1 MNLLLTILMIIG
13 SVILVLLAILLLLL
27 LLLLFVPFRYQLDGQ
42 KQEAQ
47 IRGSGTVSYLFR
59 AVRATVS
66 IEASSDGIQTK
77 RADLILFG
85 ISLQEHRRMKRERAN
100 AKRFA
105 KKRKRLEQLR
115 QEDPARYHALK
126 EEAQKRRAQAAA
138 TSPTLPEVTAPSEES
153 IETIEAAK
161 PTETA
166 KAIEAPTAAK
176 SPETAEMQHTT
187 TRNHPFLRLIARLL
201 RALIRLSGIM
211 TERLHQGLTNLILLP
226 IRLISRLYAL
236 FDRLLQIRE
245 TIGRA
250 VTMLQDPRFQAA
262 VRLALADL
270 KKLLKHIRPKQL
282 RGHIDYGLSDPALTG
297 QLLGAAS
304 LLKAVYGA
312 ELQLNPDFD
321 AEKTTVNG
329 ELHIAGRIYLFYILW
344 TGITLLL
351 NKNIRC
357 VISWIRNRGNK
368 EEHDN
373 G

>member
-47 IRGSGTVSYLFR
+47 ICGSGTVSYLFR

-66 IEASSDGIQTK
+66 IEASSDGIQTR

-85 ISLQEHRRMKRERAN
+85 ISLQEHRRRKRERAK
-100 AKRFA
+100 AKRSA

-115 QEDPARYHALK
+115 QEDPERYHALK

-138 TSPTLPEVTAPSEES
+138 TSPEVTAPSEES

-161 PTETA
+161 PTETTA
-166 KAIEAPTAAK
+166 TIEAPNAAK
-176 SPETAEMQHTT
+176 SPETTATQHTT
-187 TRNHPFLRLIARLL
+187 TPRHPFLRLTARLL

-245 TIGRA
+245 TIGCA

-304 LLKAVYGA
+304 LLKSVYGA
-312 ELQLNPDFD
+312 QLQLNPDFD

-357 VISWIRNRGNK
+357 VISSIRNRGNK